1 MQVYQ
6 VSKPSRQTTMFTLI
20 NDLVDPVKV
29 QWIDFKG
36 AIFLYKTLSSR
47 ENYTQ
52 ASYSEHKWIVESSRG
67 DKRVFT
73 LGEGLFLKA
82 NTVVRVSEIDLT
94 ERSSIKLQTSD
105 KSKVQQVLLLWKNKV
120 VNGIIYSAGI
130 FIQLRVNLVQNI
142 IDYLNNEIEIFLTN
156 Q

>member
-1 MQVYQ
+1 MQ
-6 VSKPSRQTTMFTLI
+6 
-20 NDLVDPVKV
+20 
-29 QWIDFKG
+29 
-36 AIFLYKTLSSR
+36 
-47 ENYTQ
+47 
-52 ASYSEHKWIVESSRG
+52 SSRG

-105 KSKVQQVLLLWKNKV
+105 RSKVHQVLLLWKNKV